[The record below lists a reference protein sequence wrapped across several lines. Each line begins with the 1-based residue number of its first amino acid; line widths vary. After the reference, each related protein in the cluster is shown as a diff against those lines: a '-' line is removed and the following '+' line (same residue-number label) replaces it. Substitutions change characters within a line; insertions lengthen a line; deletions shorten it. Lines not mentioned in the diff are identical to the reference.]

1 MSSHTAVTLAIVLLF
16 YSSPVFA
23 AVTDPPALTDYS
35 APDVLSYDEIAS
47 LALPAKLDGGLS
59 VKLGTL
65 LSTPFISNAAHAS
78 GITPALSEN
87 ERLGKFI
94 RVGFWNIERGVW
106 LDEIKMAIERPEE
119 FKRRIKA
126 DPASPKYREAIEQL
140 EVFRSV
146 DILVLNEADHGLKR
160 SGYADVA
167 RELASVLKMN
177 YTFGV
182 EFVEIDP
189 AHLGTAQFKDE
200 AAGETGTATGQDRIV
215 DRDLYRG
222 LHGSAIL
229 SRFPIKGVRLIP
241 LKYQP
246 YDWYNGERNRVSL
259 AESARRR
266 IGKVAFQADFTR
278 QIRRGGRSV
287 LIAEVYIPQLAEGG
301 LTVVATHLED
311 RCKPSDRRRQMQEV
325 LSLIKEI
332 GGTVVLAGDLNTSGS
347 SLKPTTILREI
358 RGRLTSKK
366 FWARQAIKTMV
377 PLGFAADFTID
388 AIKYART
395 ASDPTAKGILLL
407 APNKEEGLF
416 KDIRHA
422 RFDDGYTFDFR
433 GDPDR
438 TVNGTKG
445 VLANSNQRA
454 RSKGF
459 ISTHAMDRTYK
470 AVGKNKLDWIFV
482 KPYTR
487 DPEAAGQPY
496 RLAPHFAR
504 TLERFNYSLGQRL
517 SDHNPITVDLPVDEP
532 SFQSSNRLP

>member
-1 MSSHTAVTLAIVLLF
+1 MSSLTAFALAIVLLF

-23 AVTDPPALTDYS
+23 AATDPPALTDYS

-47 LALPAKLDGGLS
+47 LTRPADLDADLS
-59 VKLGTL
+59 VKLDTL
-65 LSTPFISNAAHAS
+65 LSTPFISNGAHAS
-78 GITPALSEN
+78 GITPALSES

-94 RVGFWNIERGVW
+94 RVGFWNIERGVR
-106 LDEIKMAIERPEE
+106 LDEIKMAVERPEE

-146 DILVLNEADHGLKR
+146 DILALNEADHGLKR

-182 EFVEIDP
+182 EFLEIDP
-189 AHLGTAQFKDE
+189 ANLGSEEFK
-200 AAGETGTATGQDRIV
+200 V
-215 DRDLYRG
+215 DRELYRG
-222 LHGSAIL
+222 LHGTAIL
-229 SRFPIKGVRLIP
+229 SRFPIKGARLIP
-241 LKYQP
+241 LKYRP
-246 YDWYNGERNRVSL
+246 YDWYNEEKNRVSL

-266 IGKVAFQADFTR
+266 IGKIAFQADFTR

-332 GGTVVLAGDLNTSGS
+332 GGPVVLVGDLNTSGS
-347 SLKPTTILREI
+347 SLKPTTILGEM

-377 PLGFAADFTID
+377 PIGFAADFTID

-422 RFDDGYTFDFR
+422 RFDDGFTFDFR

-487 DPEAAGQPY
+487 DPEAAGQSY